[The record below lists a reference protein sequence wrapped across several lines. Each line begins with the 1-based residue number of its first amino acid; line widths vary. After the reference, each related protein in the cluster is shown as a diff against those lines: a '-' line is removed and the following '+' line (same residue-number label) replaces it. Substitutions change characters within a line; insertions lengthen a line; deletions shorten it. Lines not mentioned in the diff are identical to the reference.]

1 MAGSEQARKIA
12 EKAED
17 QLGKVADTVKEK
29 FDQLSGGRLTDQ
41 TDQVGKGQ
49 DQARQ
54 PAQESQGGK
63 SAR

>member
-29 FDQLSGGRLTDQ
+29 FDQLSGGRLADRN
-41 TDQVGKGQ
+41 DQVDKGP
-49 DQARQ
+49 DQARER
-54 PAQESQGGK
+54 AQEGQGGK
-63 SAR
+63 SGR